1 MGVIYEVIIILKDS
15 HLVKISIKI
24 TKKRLRWAFEFRITP
39 KIYTVV
45 LVLDFENHPKHFK

>member
-24 TKKRLRWAFEFRITP
+24 TKKKAKMGIWI
-39 KIYTVV
+39 
-45 LVLDFENHPKHFK
+45 